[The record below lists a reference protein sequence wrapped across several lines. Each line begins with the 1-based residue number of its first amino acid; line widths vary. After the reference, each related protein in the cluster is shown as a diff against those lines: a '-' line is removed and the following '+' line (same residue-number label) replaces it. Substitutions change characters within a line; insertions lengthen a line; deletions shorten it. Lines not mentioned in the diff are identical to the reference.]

1 VGACIFDYR
10 RQDGLPELP
19 LTESSGINVF
29 VSYGR
34 KDAAEFVER
43 LTCDLK
49 NAGFAVWR
57 DIDELRHPHPWDEQL
72 GAAIKRCDVL
82 VAILTP
88 HAVRT
93 GREQGSSQDESVCL
107 DELAFARFSPPPTP
121 IVPLLLVACE
131 PPFVIFRLNY
141 LDFRKA
147 QADEASY
154 RAAFDALV
162 VAIKAIKDGTAPA
175 FRNLKFEPMDF
186 DIYLRAKTRDFVG
199 REWLTGE
206 VLDRLKVPNAPRT
219 MLLVGDPG
227 WGKTAFAGRLFS
239 ANPNGQ
245 LLAAHFCRADRADS
259 TDPRRFIESLAAMT
273 AMRIP
278 DFELRVRGLAG
289 QHDELLRKAPVKDAF
304 EQLFLE
310 PLASLNVELLGELPR
325 YILVDGLDEA
335 LAGSH
340 TLSIPALLAQT
351 ADMFP
356 DWLRL
361 VATSRDKSAVL
372 DLFGDA
378 ELLKLDCC
386 DARNKNDIQQ
396 LILHTLGE
404 RSEAESANVQEADGL
419 VNVIAARAEGNA
431 LCAAQL
437 SLAVRR
443 SGMDAAA
450 INALPRG
457 LSALYRAILHRRIDP
472 RGSEWPVTRDVLE
485 MILATSEAIPIGLVA
500 RACGDRAEYTTR
512 HAIESIEDLL
522 NLHNDAIRLFHLTLA
537 EFLSQR
543 DTPYFV
549 NAAQGAGKLA
559 GLTLDGERRAELSK
573 PIVEFC
579 AKNLV
584 HWLVQCDDLKPH
596 SAKLA
601 AFYDEVIFSGPA
613 RPVFY
618 YVNGVE
624 IEAPA
629 EKLIS
634 RLAAAGQA
642 QAVMDV
648 IARAFSRAD
657 DRFKNSGALPWI
669 SNGHLPAPEEELKIT
684 IGREIGE
691 FFRATCIALGW
702 MRSLAK
708 AEPKLKPVLRQM
720 LSQQGKLHWALGWID
735 IGVGGHTL
743 KLSGF
748 FEDQAFAIIADW
760 GEIEKEL
767 S

>member
-1 VGACIFDYR
+1 M
-10 RQDGLPELP
+10 
-19 LTESSGINVF
+19 TESSGINVF
-29 VSYGR
+29 ISYGR

-43 LTCDLK
+43 LTNDLK

-57 DIDELRHPHPWDEQL
+57 DTDDLRHPHPWDDQL
-72 GAAIKRCDVL
+72 GAAIKQCDVL

-147 QADEASY
+147 KADEASY

-175 FRNLKFEPMDF
+175 FRDLKFEPMDF

-206 VLDRLKVPNAPRT
+206 VLDRLKAPDAPRT
-219 MLLVGDPG
+219 LLLAGDPG

-259 TDPRRFIESLAAMT
+259 IDPRRFIESLAAMT

-278 DFELRVRGLAG
+278 DFELRIKGLAG
-289 QHDELLRKAPVKDAF
+289 KHDELLRKAPVKDAF

-310 PLASLNVELLGELPR
+310 PLASLNVEALGDLPR

-340 TLSIPALLAQT
+340 TASIPALLAQT
-351 ADMFP
+351 VDMFP

-378 ELLKLDCC
+378 ELLKLDCT
-386 DARNKNDIQQ
+386 DARNKDDIQQ
-396 LILHTLGE
+396 LILQTLGGRGE
-404 RSEAESANVQEADGL
+404 PESTTVQEAGGL
-419 VNVIAARAEGNA
+419 VNAIAARAEGNA

-450 INALPRG
+450 INSLPRG
-457 LSALYRAILHRRIDP
+457 LSALYRAILHRRFDP
-472 RGSEWPVTRDVLE
+472 HDTEWTVTRDVLE
-485 MILATSEAIPIGLVA
+485 MILATSEAIPIGLVG
-500 RACGDRAEYTTR
+500 RACGDRAEYATR
-512 HAIESIEDLL
+512 RAIENIEDLL

-549 NAAQGAGKLA
+549 NAARGAGKLA
-559 GLTLDGERRAELSK
+559 GLTLDGGQRAELSEPNVK
-573 PIVEFC
+573 FC
-579 AKNLV
+579 ARNLV
-584 HWLVQCDDLKPH
+584 HWLLQCDDLQQH

-601 AFYDEVIFSGPA
+601 AFYDEVILSGPA
-613 RPVFY
+613 RPASY

-624 IEAPA
+624 IEASE

-648 IARAFSRAD
+648 IGRAFFHAD

-669 SNGHLPAPEEELKIT
+669 SNGHLPAPNDELKIA
-684 IGREIGE
+684 IGRQIDE
-691 FFRATCIALGW
+691 FFRATSMALGW
-702 MRSLAK
+702 MRALAK

-720 LSQQGKLHWALGWID
+720 LSDQGKLNWALGWID
-735 IGVGGHTL
+735 VGVGGYTL

-748 FEDQAFAIIADW
+748 FEDQASTIRSDW
-760 GEIEKEL
+760 DAVEKEL

>member
-1 VGACIFDYR
+1 M
-10 RQDGLPELP
+10 
-19 LTESSGINVF
+19 TEPSGINVF
-29 VSYGR
+29 ISYGH
-34 KDAAEFVER
+34 KDGAHFADR
-43 LTCDLK
+43 LTSDLK

-57 DIDELRHPHPWDEQL
+57 DIDELCHPLPWDGQIPS
-72 GAAIKRCDVL
+72 AIKRCDVL

-141 LDFRKA
+141 LDFRNA

-162 VAIKAIKDGTAPA
+162 VAIRAIKDGAAPP
-175 FRNLKFEPMDF
+175 FRDSKFEPMDF

-199 REWLTGE
+199 REWLTAE
-206 VLDRLKVPNAPRT
+206 VLDHLKAPNAPRT
-219 MLLVGDPG
+219 MLLAGDPG

-259 TDPRRFIESLAAMT
+259 TDPRRFIESLVAMT

-278 DFELRVRGLAG
+278 DFELRIKGLAG
-289 QHDELLRKAPVKDAF
+289 KHDELLRKAPVKDAF

-310 PLASLNVELLGELPR
+310 PLAALDVAELGELPR

-335 LAGSH
+335 LAGAH
-340 TLSIPALLAQT
+340 TLSIPVLLAQT
-351 ADMFP
+351 ADLFP

-372 DLFGDA
+372 DLFVDA
-378 ELLKLDCC
+378 ELIKLDCA

-396 LILHTLGE
+396 LILKTLGE
-404 RSEAESANVQEADGL
+404 RGEQGSANVQEADGL
-419 VNVIAARAEGNA
+419 VNAIAARAEGNA

-443 SGMDAAA
+443 SGMDAGA
-450 INALPRG
+450 IDALPRG
-457 LSALYRAILHRRIDP
+457 LSALYRAILHRRFDP
-472 RGSEWPVTRDVLE
+472 HSPEWMVTREILE
-485 MILATSEAIPIGLVA
+485 MILATGEPIPIGLIAKA
-500 RACGDRAEYTTR
+500 RRDQAEYATR
-512 HAIESIEDLL
+512 HAIENIEDLL
-522 NLHNDAIRLFHLTLA
+522 SLHNDAIRLFHLTLA

-559 GLTLDGERRAELSK
+559 ALALDSSRRAELSK
-573 PIVEFC
+573 PMVEFC
-579 AKNLV
+579 AKNLL
-584 HWLVQCDDLKPH
+584 HWLLKCDDLKEH

-601 AFYDEVIFSGPA
+601 AFYDEVILSGPA
-613 RPVFY
+613 RPVSY

-624 IEAPA
+624 IEASD

-642 QAVMDV
+642 QAVIDV
-648 IARAFSRAD
+648 IARAFSHAD

-669 SNGHLPAPEEELKIT
+669 SNGDLPAPDQELKIS
-684 IGREIGE
+684 IGRGIGE

-702 MRSLAK
+702 MRALARV
-708 AEPKLKPVLRQM
+708 EPKLKPVLLRM
-720 LSQQGKLHWALGWID
+720 LSQQGKLNWALGWID

-743 KLSGF
+743 KLSGY
-748 FEDQAFAIIADW
+748 FEDQASSIRSDW
-760 GEIEKEL
+760 DAIEKEL